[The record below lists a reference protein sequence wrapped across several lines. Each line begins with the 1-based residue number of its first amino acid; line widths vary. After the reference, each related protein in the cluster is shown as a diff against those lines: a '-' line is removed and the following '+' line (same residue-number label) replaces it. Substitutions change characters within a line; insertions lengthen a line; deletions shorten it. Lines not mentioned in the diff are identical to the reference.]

1 MIDLLLSKQN
11 YETLKNILTII
22 DSLLQDKID
31 TAKQQAD
38 KYKITL
44 TTDELESLAG
54 YIAAEAN
61 HAEDKIRQR
70 KLDRLYDIVN
80 AVLERE
86 EWKEKFK
93 RIIGEIGDEMAIT
106 KERGGVA
113 VGKERYCRIRR
124 TIFSDKQ
131 HTIVETAP
139 LNSHLLII
147 GKGRIFYHE
156 LNFSG

>member
-31 TAKQQAD
+31 AAKQQAN
-38 KYKITL
+38 KYIITL
-44 TTDELESLAG
+44 TTDELESLAE

-61 HAEDKIRQR
+61 HEEDKIRQR
-70 KLDRLYDIVN
+70 KLDKLYDIVN

-93 RIIGEIGDEMAIT
+93 RIMGEIGDEIS
-106 KERGGVA
+106 ER
-113 VGKERYCRIRR
+113 
-124 TIFSDKQ
+124 
-131 HTIVETAP
+131 
-139 LNSHLLII
+139 
-147 GKGRIFYHE
+147 
-156 LNFSG
+156 